1 METKQ
6 TTKSPS
12 ATQVGG
18 HYLISIT
25 SSLLGHHLKHF
36 QQKLCIFWCKPQRSV
51 LLAGGKNHGFFWS
64 KPFTKLPLIKATVE
78 LKYSTFAVNTFN
90 GLIANERI
98 QYFYLKLNN
107 ITKQDAQLFCYNHFQ
122 TSATRAQAPQSCPNL
137 CHDRSDW
144 ACMARSGNDCATS
157 YSK

>member
-107 ITKQDAQLFCYNHFQ
+107 ITKQDAQLFLLQSFPNQCHTCSG
-122 TSATRAQAPQSCPNL
+122 TSVMSKSLPWPKWLSMHGQVWKWL
-137 CHDRSDW
+137 CHILQ
-144 ACMARSGNDCATS
+144 
-157 YSK
+157 